1 MKNINVKTIIM
12 RVKNFIKYLTCVL
25 LITGNVYAVD
35 LKEITNSVQ
44 ATNTYV
50 ASKITDKIK
59 SQNLNLYGLDLSDYL
74 SLDPINV
81 ASKKLDKI
89 KSDKLNE
96 YTSNLSEYLFN
107 LIPGKGITEI
117 SIDLRENYKPD
128 FSILGTRE
136 LKKLDNGNYFMQF
149 SLFST
154 EKLND
159 ERYTANLGLGTRRLS
174 DDKKL
179 LRGLNL
185 FLDIDDEENVR
196 ASIGAEVKNAVLQ
209 LTSNYYKKIDDG
221 TEFEKVLDGYDVQ
234 LTSQVPYLHWA
245 NVFTSTYKWYGEKR
259 DDIEG
264 RKYGSELFLT
274 PSLNLEIAYDDKRIK
289 GFKDEYYARLF
300 YVYPPRTTSPTLLT
314 HGLSSRLWNEEKD
327 VSGELLTK
335 VKRQNKIMVE
345 SSGSV
350 TVSRLD

>member
-1 MKNINVKTIIM
+1 M
-12 RVKNFIKYLTCVL
+12 RSICYIFL
-25 LITGNVYAVD
+25 LIMFFA
-35 LKEITNSVQ
+35 NSAQ
-44 ATNTYV
+44 ALDPRL
-50 ASKITDKIK
+50 ASNIIDKIK
-59 SQNLNLYGLDLSDYL
+59 SQTQNQYGFNLSDYL

-81 ASKKLDKI
+81 ASKKLDEI

-149 SLFST
+149 SLMST

-179 LRGLNL
+179 LSGLNL

-196 ASIGAEVKNAVLQ
+196 ASIGAEIKNAVLQ
-209 LTSNYYKKIDDG
+209 LTSNYYKKIDNG
-221 TEFEKVLDGYDVQ
+221 TALEKVLDGYDIQ
-234 LTSQVPYLHWA
+234 LTSQVP
-245 NVFTSTYKWYGEKR
+245 
-259 DDIEG
+259 
-264 RKYGSELFLT
+264 
-274 PSLNLEIAYDDKRIK
+274 
-289 GFKDEYYARLF
+289 
-300 YVYPPRTTSPTLLT
+300 
-314 HGLSSRLWNEEKD
+314 
-327 VSGELLTK
+327 
-335 VKRQNKIMVE
+335 
-345 SSGSV
+345 
-350 TVSRLD
+350 

>member
-1 MKNINVKTIIM
+1 MRSIPYIFLLLLFFANSAKALDPRLVSSII
-12 RVKNFIKYLTCVL
+12 
-25 LITGNVYAVD
+25 
-35 LKEITNSVQ
+35 
-44 ATNTYV
+44 
-50 ASKITDKIK
+50 DKIK
-59 SQNLNLYGLDLSDYL
+59 PQNLNLYDLDLSDYL

-81 ASKKLDKI
+81 AYKKLDKI

-128 FSILGTRE
+128 FSILLTRE

-149 SLFST
+149 SLMST

-159 ERYTANLGLGTRRLS
+159 ERYVGNLGLGTRRLS

-196 ASIGAEVKNAVLQ
+196 ASIGAEVKNSVLQ

-221 TEFEKVLDGYDVQ
+221 TAFEKVLDGYDIQ

-245 NVFTSTYKWYGEKR
+245 NVFTSSYKWYGVER

-264 RKYGSELFLT
+264 KKYGSELFLT
-274 PSLNLEIAYDDKRIK
+274 PSLNFEIAYDDKRIE
-289 GFKDEYYARLF
+289 GLDDEYYAKLIF
-300 YVYPPRTTSPTLLT
+300 TYPPKEKSPTALD
-314 HGLSSRLWNEEKD
+314 GVSKIMWKKEKD
-327 VSGELLTK
+327 MSGELISK
-335 VKRQNKIMVE
+335 IKRQNKIMVE
-345 SSGSV
+345 FSGTSII
-350 TVSRLD
+350 SRLD

>member
-1 MKNINVKTIIM
+1 M
-12 RVKNFIKYLTCVL
+12 RSIPYIFL
-25 LITGNVYAVD
+25 LILFFA
-35 LKEITNSVQ
+35 NSAQ
-44 ATNTYV
+44 ALDPRLV
-50 ASKITDKIK
+50 SSIIDKIK
-59 SQNLNLYGLDLSDYL
+59 PQNLNQYGLDLSDYL

-96 YTSNLSEYLFN
+96 YTSNLSEYVFN
-107 LIPGKGITEI
+107 LIPGKGITEV
-117 SIDLRENYKPD
+117 SFDLRENYKPD
-128 FSILGTRE
+128 FSILLTRE

-149 SLFST
+149 SLMST

-179 LRGLNL
+179 LSGLNL

-221 TEFEKVLDGYDVQ
+221 TAFEKVLDGYDIQ

-245 NVFTSTYKWYGEKR
+245 NVFASSYKWYGVDR
-259 DDIEG
+259 GDIEG
-264 RKYGSELFLT
+264 KKYGSELFLT
-274 PSLNLEIAYDDKRIK
+274 PSLNLEMAYDDKRID
-289 GFKDEYYARLF
+289 GLEDEYYAKLI

-314 HGLSSRLWNEEKD
+314 YGFSKFIWKKEKD
-327 VSGELLTK
+327 MSGELISK
-335 VKRQNKIMVE
+335 VKRQNKMMVE
-345 SSGSV
+345 YTSSA
-350 TVSRLD
+350 TISRLD

>member
-1 MKNINVKTIIM
+1 MS
-12 RVKNFIKYLTCVL
+12 VKNLLKYLTYAL
-25 LITGNVYAVD
+25 LITGNVYAMD

-59 SQNLNLYGLDLSDYL
+59 SQNLNLYDLDLSDYL

-149 SLFST
+149 SLMST

-159 ERYTANLGLGTRRLS
+159 ERYVGNLGLGTRRLS

-221 TEFEKVLDGYDVQ
+221 TAFEKVLDGYDIQ

-245 NVFTSTYKWYGEKR
+245 NVFTSAYKWYGVER

-264 RKYGSELFLT
+264 KKYGSELFLT
-274 PSLNLEIAYDDKRIK
+274 PSLNLEIAYDDKRIE
-289 GFKDEYYARLF
+289 GLDDEYYAKLI
-300 YVYPPRTTSPTLLT
+300 YVYPPRTTSPTALD
-314 HGLSSRLWNEEKD
+314 GVSKIMWKKEKD
-327 VSGELLTK
+327 MSGELISK
-335 VKRQNKIMVE
+335 IKRQNKIMVE
-345 SSGSV
+345 FSGTSII
-350 TVSRLD
+350 SRLD

>member
-1 MKNINVKTIIM
+1 LKNINVKTIEM
-12 RVKNFIKYLTCVL
+12 SVKNFIKYLTYVL
-25 LITGNVYAVD
+25 LITGNVYAMD

-59 SQNLNLYGLDLSDYL
+59 SQNLNLYDLDLSDYL

-196 ASIGAEVKNAVLQ
+196 ASIGAEIKNAALQ

-245 NVFTSTYKWYGEKR
+245 NVFASSYKWYGVER

-264 RKYGSELFLT
+264 KKYGSELFLT
-274 PSLNLEIAYDDKRIK
+274 PSLNFEIAYDDKRIE
-289 GFKDEYYARLF
+289 GLDDEYYAKLI
-300 YVYPPRTTSPTLLT
+300 YVYPPRTTSPTALD
-314 HGLSSRLWNEEKD
+314 GVSKIMWKKEKD
-327 VSGELLTK
+327 MSGELISK
-335 VKRQNKIMVE
+335 IKRQNKIMVE
-345 SSGSV
+345 FSGTSII
-350 TVSRLD
+350 SRLD

>member
-1 MKNINVKTIIM
+1 MS
-12 RVKNFIKYLTCVL
+12 VKNFIKYLTYVL
-25 LITGNVYAVD
+25 LITGNVYAMD

-59 SQNLNLYGLDLSDYL
+59 SQNLNLYDLDLSDYL

-149 SLFST
+149 SLMST

-159 ERYTANLGLGTRRLS
+159 ERYVGNLGLGTRRLS

-179 LRGLNL
+179 LSGLNL

-221 TEFEKVLDGYDVQ
+221 TAFEKVLDGYDIQ

-245 NVFTSTYKWYGEKR
+245 NVFASSYKWYGVER

-264 RKYGSELFLT
+264 KKYGSELFLT
-274 PSLNLEIAYDDKRIK
+274 PSLNLEIAYDDKRIE
-289 GFKDEYYARLF
+289 GLDDEYYAKLI
-300 YVYPPRTTSPTLLT
+300 YVYPPRTTSPTALD
-314 HGLSSRLWNEEKD
+314 GVSKIMWKKEKD
-327 VSGELLTK
+327 MSGELISK
-335 VKRQNKIMVE
+335 IKRQNKIMVE
-345 SSGSV
+345 FSGTSII
-350 TVSRLD
+350 SRLD

>member
-1 MKNINVKTIIM
+1 MKNINVKTIEM
-12 RVKNFIKYLTCVL
+12 SVKNFIKYLTYVL
-25 LITGNVYAVD
+25 LITGNVYAMD

-59 SQNLNLYGLDLSDYL
+59 SQNLNLYDLDLSDYL

-149 SLFST
+149 SLMST

-179 LRGLNL
+179 LSGLNL

-209 LTSNYYKKIDDG
+209 LTSNYYKKIDNG
-221 TEFEKVLDGYDVQ
+221 TAFEKVLDGYDIQ

-245 NVFTSTYKWYGEKR
+245 NVFANSYKWYGVDR
-259 DDIEG
+259 GDIEG
-264 RKYGSELFLT
+264 KKYGSELFLT
-274 PSLNLEIAYDDKRIK
+274 PSLNLEIAYDDKRIE
-289 GFKDEYYARLF
+289 GLDDEYYAKLI
-300 YVYPPRTTSPTLLT
+300 YVYPPRTTSPTALD
-314 HGLSSRLWNEEKD
+314 GVSKIMWKKEKD
-327 VSGELLTK
+327 MSGELISK
-335 VKRQNKIMVE
+335 IKRQNKIMVE
-345 SSGSV
+345 FSGTSII
-350 TVSRLD
+350 SRLD

>member
-1 MKNINVKTIIM
+1 MS
-12 RVKNFIKYLTCVL
+12 VKNFIKYLTCIL

-59 SQNLNLYGLDLSDYL
+59 SQNLNLYDLDLSDYL

-149 SLFST
+149 SLMST

-159 ERYTANLGLGTRRLS
+159 ERYVGNLGLGTRRLS

-179 LRGLNL
+179 LSGLNL

-221 TEFEKVLDGYDVQ
+221 TAFEKVLDGYDIQ

-245 NVFTSTYKWYGEKR
+245 NVFTSAYKWYGVER

-264 RKYGSELFLT
+264 KKYGSELFLT
-274 PSLNLEIAYDDKRIK
+274 PSLNFEIAYDDKRIE
-289 GFKDEYYARLF
+289 GLDDEYYAKLI
-300 YVYPPRTTSPTLLT
+300 YVYPPRTTSPTALD
-314 HGLSSRLWNEEKD
+314 GVSKIMWKKEKD
-327 VSGELLTK
+327 MSGELISK
-335 VKRQNKIMVE
+335 VKRQNKMMVE
-345 SSGSV
+345 YTSSA
-350 TVSRLD
+350 TISRLD